1 MNRQALTL
9 VLASASPRRHEL
21 LARLGLE
28 TKIVAP
34 DIDETP
40 LPAESPPIHAER
52 VARRKARAVA
62 LRHPDLPVLSAD
74 TVVVLGDRILG
85 KPADRREAAAMLAD
99 LAGTTHTVLTAL
111 ALRWGEREAGHL
123 EAARVTFVPYAKEL
137 FAWYVATGEGDDK
150 AGAYA
155 VQGKGAVL
163 VERVEG
169 NVQAVMGLPLAS
181 LPALFARVGLELTAD
196 GDRLI
201 VSPRVAGT

>member
-28 TKIVAP
+28 TEIVAP

-52 VARRKARAVA
+52 VAREKARAVA

-123 EAARVTFVPYAKEL
+123 EAARVTFVPYSKEL

-181 LPALFARVGLELTAD
+181 LPALFARVGLELAAD
-196 GDRLI
+196 GNRLI
-201 VSPRVAGT
+201 VSRRA